1 MPRYSLLCARFF
13 RLASL
18 PIFLIAAIPAQ
29 TTFAL
34 IFGGEGNNPVADP
47 GWPDGVG
54 IVFNQPSRIAYW
66 EGPPFGGGQWHA
78 ECRGDT
84 TAFSSALA
92 NFAKIE
98 AKTKRLIIHD
108 GVGHNFWLNANN
120 ELPKVAAAQTDW
132 IFMVWQPANWQKLAK
147 LPPAIKPVDMGDD
160 KTGPPTQIDVYTG
173 GHIQWADVVVPKGI
187 EVIDERL
194 EAHGVSPADGTVL
207 EGSITDLETKKPLAG
222 RVKLQLIE
230 PGKAGYRYTVIGQAE
245 ADAKGKWQIKN
256 APVGWVRIVLSAD
269 GYVPRVVGYGKYTG
283 EPSWN
288 PFNGSLLRSA
298 TVSGRVADDAGKPLA
313 DVDVR
318 LIDIASHGEDYK
330 TADDF
335 QTKTDA
341 EGRFHFDQV
350 PIATGSFMVNKMG
363 YCHPGLGPTINIP
376 AKDVALVM
384 TKSAQVHVTV
394 EFKAANRPES
404 YIVELTPEGGNA
416 VGKWSGSGNINTENK
431 ISFENVPP
439 GRYVLHGQPNPS
451 RGNEMTKPITIEL
464 KGGATEEIQLTAK
477 AEEKPKRAARPK
489 TKAARKKPAA
499 GGETEDVKLPAK

>member
-1 MPRYSLLCARFF
+1 MSRHSLCFMRPN

-18 PIFLIAAIPAQ
+18 AFLFLAAVPTQ

-34 IFGGEGNNPVADP
+34 IFGGEGNKPIADP
-47 GWPDGVG
+47 GWPDGAGV
-54 IVFNQPSRIAYW
+54 VFNQPGRIAYW

-84 TAFSSALA
+84 DAFNAALA
-92 NFAKIE
+92 SFAKID

-108 GVGHNFWLNANN
+108 GVGHSFWLNPNN
-120 ELPKVAAAQTDW
+120 ELPKVAAAQIDW

-147 LPPAIKPVDMGDD
+147 LPPALKPGDMGND

-187 EVIDERL
+187 EVTDERL
-194 EAHGVSPADGTVL
+194 EAHGVSAADGTVL
-207 EGSITDLETKKPLAG
+207 EGTITDLDTKKPLAG
-222 RVKLQLIE
+222 RVELQLIE
-230 PGKAGYRYTVIGQAE
+230 PHKKGGYRYSIIGQTD
-245 ADAKGKWQIKN
+245 ADTKGKWQIKN

-283 EPSWN
+283 EPSWH
-288 PFNGSLLRSA
+288 PFNGALLRSA
-298 TVSGRVADDAGKPLA
+298 KVSGRVADDAGKPLA

-341 EGRFHFDQV
+341 DGRFHFDQV
-350 PIATGSFMVNKMG
+350 PTATARFLINKMG
-363 YCHPGLGPTINIP
+363 YCHRGLGPTINIP

-384 TKSAQVHVTV
+384 SKSAQVHVTV
-394 EFKAANRPES
+394 EFKGAKRPES
-404 YIVELTPEGGNA
+404 YIVELTPEGGNTI
-416 VGKWSGSGNINTENK
+416 GKWGGSGNINTENK

-439 GRYVLHGQPNPS
+439 GRYVLRGHPNPS
-451 RGNEMTKPITIEL
+451 RNNEVTKPITIEL

-477 AEEKPKRAARPK
+477 AEKKPKPAARPK
-489 TKAARKKPAA
+489 AEPTRK
-499 GGETEDVKLPAK
+499 TTD